1 MSHNLLVIK
10 QANNSSREG
19 ANPMNET
26 VWNSCT
32 DTAKLIRKAL
42 KAEFPGQK
50 FSVRSSQYAGG
61 ASVRVHYEGALEL
74 AKVEE
79 VAGQFKGAT
88 FDGQDDSMHYHT
100 AMLDGQSVRY
110 GADFVFVS
118 QELSDEARAKAIEAL
133 RDGPFARETQ
143 DSDWALVA

>member
-19 ANPMNET
+19 ANPMHET
-26 VWNSCT
+26 AWISCT

-61 ASVRVHYEGALEL
+61 ASIRVHYEGALEL

-79 VAGQFKGAT
+79 VA
-88 FDGQDDSMHYHT
+88 
-100 AMLDGQSVRY
+100 GQSVRY